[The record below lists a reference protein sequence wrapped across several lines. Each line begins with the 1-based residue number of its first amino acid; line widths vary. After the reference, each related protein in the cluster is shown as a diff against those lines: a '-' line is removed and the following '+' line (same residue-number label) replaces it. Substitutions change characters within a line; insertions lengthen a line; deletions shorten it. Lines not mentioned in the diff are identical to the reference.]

1 MAITKNLQRSRQRRT
16 WRVRNQVRRSAS
28 GRLRLSVYRSE
39 KHIYGQVIDDIKGH
53 TLVAASTLNE
63 DLAKATEKLSPLD
76 AAKAVGEAL
85 ASKCLAAGV
94 SKVVF
99 DRNGRIY
106 GGRLAALADAA
117 RAKGLQF

>member
-1 MAITKNLQRSRQRRT
+1 MDKNRAKWSAIATKKLRIRKNVT
-16 WRVRNQVRRSAS
+16 GSAE
-28 GRLRLSVYRSE
+28 RPRLSIYRSE

-53 TLVAASTLNE
+53 TLAAASTLTA
-63 DLAKATEKLSPLD
+63 DLRKSADKLSPMD

-94 SKVVF
+94 SQVVF
-99 DRNGRIY
+99 DRNGRCY
-106 GGRLAALADAA
+106 GGRLQALADAA

>member
-1 MAITKNLQRSRQRRT
+1 MDKNSAKWSAIATKKLRIRKNVLGTADRP
-16 WRVRNQVRRSAS
+16 
-28 GRLRLSVYRSE
+28 RLSVYRSE

-63 DLAKATEKLSPLD
+63 DLAKSTEKLSPLD